1 MIPQFFNCIQ
11 YTMSIQYNMG
21 VHIGSSLEP
30 LRPDSSGK
38 GMGVCVRFEVHV
50 PMGTKFTY
58 KKKKGSSLD
67 TPILLQK
74 WLFDF

>member
-30 LRPDSSGK
+30 LRPGSSGK

-50 PMGTKFTY
+50 LMGAKFN
-58 KKKKGSSLD
+58 
-67 TPILLQK
+67 
-74 WLFDF
+74 